1 MRYVRHGVVV
11 VAFAGAG
18 MLAACSENG
27 SSEDVIQVAVNEQ
40 SFSMPSET
48 IEAGDVTFSASNE
61 ASSVHELEVFTV
73 PDGVDATSLEIT
85 NNVADTEGAGMDVVD
100 EVEDIAP
107 GTTADLTVNLDP
119 GTYALICNL
128 PGHYAEGMV
137 LEFEV
142 A

>member
-11 VAFAGAG
+11 AAVAGAG
-18 MLAACSENG
+18 MLAACSESR
-27 SSEDVIQVAVNEQ
+27 SSEDAIKVAVTEQ
-40 SFSMPSET
+40 SFSMPSAT

-61 ASSVHELEVFTV
+61 GSSVHELEVFTV
-73 PDGVDATSLEIT
+73 PNGVDATSLEIT
-85 NNVADTEGAGMDVVD
+85 NNVADTEAAGMDVVD